1 MLGSLL
7 THVPA
12 DKCTCYR
19 FQALFMCQLQEMRTY
34 KEAEQAGK
42 NVGFH
47 LVMSYDIATASPV
60 SGPW

>member
-1 MLGSLL
+1 MPLL
-7 THVPA
+7 TDEPARVPDLSSCA
-12 DKCTCYR
+12 D
-19 FQALFMCQLQEMRTY
+19 LQEMRTY